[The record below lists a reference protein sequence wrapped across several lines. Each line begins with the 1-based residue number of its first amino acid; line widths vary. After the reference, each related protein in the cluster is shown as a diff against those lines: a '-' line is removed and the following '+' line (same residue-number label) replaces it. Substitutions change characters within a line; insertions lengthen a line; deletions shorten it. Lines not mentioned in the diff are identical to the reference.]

1 LDYRYVPN
9 YEMHFQSLKEAFQFY
24 TAYARLAGFD
34 VKKNRK
40 RGNNAQEFCCMK
52 EGKHKAVDEAE
63 RVTGKTSKCNR
74 CKAMVLAKLS
84 DDKSH
89 AFFARIL
96 LDHNH
101 KLIPTPRMTKR
112 MSAHKVKEPGMMQ
125 LVDTMHAGHVPHPNV
140 MRVLRSVAGGSD
152 NLQFTERD
160 IKNMFVLFV

>member
-1 LDYRYVPN
+1 L
-9 YEMHFQSLKEAFQFY
+9 
-24 TAYARLAGFD
+24 TW
-34 VKKNRK
+34 RK
-40 RGNNAQEFCCMK
+40 TGRGEKNAQEFCCTK

-63 RVTGKTSKCNR
+63 RVTSKTSKRGR

-112 MSAHKVKEPGMMQ
+112 MSAHKVKEPSMMQ

-140 MRVLRSVAGGSD
+140 MWVPRIVAGGSD
-152 NLQFTERD
+152 NLHFTERD
-160 IKNMFVLFV
+160 IQNRYVLFVWLLPYAK

>member
-1 LDYRYVPN
+1 L
-9 YEMHFQSLKEAFQFY
+9 EATLGTVAHEFKFY
-24 TAYARLAGFD
+24 TAYARLARFG

-40 RGNNAQEFCCMK
+40 RGKDAQEFCCTK

-63 RVTGKTSKCNR
+63 RVTSKTSKRGR

-84 DDKSH
+84 EDKSH

-112 MSAHKVKEPGMMQ
+112 MSAHKVKEPSMMQ

-140 MRVLRSVAGGSD
+140 MRVLRIIAGGSD

-160 IKNMFVLFV
+160 IQNRFVFFV